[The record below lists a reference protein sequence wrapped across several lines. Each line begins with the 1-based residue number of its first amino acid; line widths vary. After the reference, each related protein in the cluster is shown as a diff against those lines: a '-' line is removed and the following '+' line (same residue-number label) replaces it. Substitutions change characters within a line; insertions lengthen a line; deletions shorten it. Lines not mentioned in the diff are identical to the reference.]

1 MPKSAGRAQ
10 KRVTTRESYASW
22 IMKISHGFKQL
33 VAQAE
38 SRVQS
43 LSPQQVDQRMQVAGV
58 LLVDLRDIREVKREG
73 KIPGSVHVP
82 RGMLEFWIDPES
94 PYYRTFFDDAEE
106 IILYC
111 NKGWRSALAA
121 DTLQAMGLDR
131 VAHLQGGLEQWL
143 EDIGRIERDPA

>member
-1 MPKSAGRAQ
+1 MKPK
-10 KRVTTRESYASW
+10 
-22 IMKISHGFKQL
+22 IGFQAL
-33 VAQAE
+33 VARAE
-38 SRVQS
+38 EHVTS
-43 LSPQQVDQRMQVAGV
+43 LSPEQVDQKLSEIGV

-94 PYYRTFFDDAEE
+94 PYYQSFFSDAKE

-121 DTLQAMGLDR
+121 ETLMEMGCED
-131 VAHLQGGLEQWL
+131 VAHLSGGLEQWL
-143 EDIGRIERDPA
+143 IDVGKIETL